1 MNLMY
6 WKEWREQRS
15 IVAAAPVLTFALL
28 TVYGVLVRSHAFGP
42 GTATLSGGVA
52 GGLLSLAWLLSA
64 ALCGTSIMAPEIN
77 AGTLR
82 FLSMLPLSRPRI
94 WRDKIAVSLAA
105 TVLCIAAATLAYLLF
120 CAVAGLSH
128 SFDATM
134 SELIGSGLLFFLCV
148 LVFAVG
154 CYVTMLL
161 ENSIAALLATIIVSI
176 AATLLAGL
184 LASATFYIVSAFS
197 IKTSYGDRE
206 QSIYISILALL
217 FFWLSYRTFQLGET
231 LKTSTR
237 FRLLI
242 AWPRWVQLTL
252 VNGGIIAAALIG
264 AYFWIVG

>member
-1 MNLMY
+1 MNLNLLY

-28 TVYGVLVRSHAFGP
+28 TVYGVLVRSHAFGA
-42 GTATLSGGVA
+42 GIAVVSGGVA
-52 GGLLSLAWLLSA
+52 GGLLGLAWLLSA

-82 FLSMLPLSRPRI
+82 FLSMLPLSRARI
-94 WRDKIAVSLAA
+94 WRDKIAISAAA

-120 CAVAGLSH
+120 CAVAGVGNAFGAPMAEMIEKYS
-128 SFDATM
+128 
-134 SELIGSGLLFFLCV
+134 LFFICA

-161 ENSIAALLATIIVSI
+161 ENSIAALLATIVVSL
-176 AATLLAGL
+176 AATILTSLIADEVSRFVPALDTDADYGQSLFIGL
-184 LASATFYIVSAFS
+184 T
-197 IKTSYGDRE
+197 
-206 QSIYISILALL
+206 ALL

-231 LKTSTR
+231 LKTSAR

-242 AWPRWVQLTL
+242 AWPRWVRITL